1 MWLALALAC
10 AGSAP
15 PTDAPLAAP
24 QAAPTLAPPPATS
37 ATPGTPAHEACV
49 EDCVRQRQMV
59 AESIEAIRARCSA
72 DCDAAH
78 DPPALAP

>member
-10 AGSAP
+10 AGS
-15 PTDAPLAAP
+15 PTDASLAAP
-24 QAAPTLAPPPATS
+24 QAGPALAPPPAPG

-59 AESIEAIRARCSA
+59 AESIEAIRAKCSA

-78 DPPALAP
+78 DPPALPP